1 VSGVVTTWTPPN
13 PLEGVTGDHFE
24 RAANEIRSG
33 NWKENIQAKD
43 WVGKPIAKGLGLNLN
58 IRPDK
63 AKVRGLIDIWVK
75 AGSLVV
81 VEDTDPES
89 RKKKKFVKVAADE

>member
-1 VSGVVTTWTPPN
+1 
-13 PLEGVTGDHFE
+13 LEGVTGDHFE

-43 WVGKPIAKGLGLNLN
+43 WVGKPIAKGIGLNLN
-58 IRPDK
+58 IRAEK
-63 AKVRGLIDIWVK
+63 AKVRGLTGIWVK
-75 AGSLVV
+75 AGSLAV

-89 RKKKKFVKVAADE
+89 RKKKKFVRVAADE